1 MARKT
6 PTNSESRQPVRI
18 VFDSQARLPVTSRL
32 LQTLDQSPVL
42 VVTSPDADPARLA
55 SLRDAGAEIVVASG
69 ESPAE
74 RVRSALADLG
84 RRELTSLFLE
94 GGRILAT
101 TFLAAGEIDET
112 RTFVAPVLLAGDAS
126 RAGGAVGGPAPEE
139 ALATAGGG
147 GSPAATGPA
156 RLTPLSHSTEPVG
169 DDLLITARFKDW

>member
-139 ALATAGGG
+139 ALATAGVV
-147 GSPAATGPA
+147 
-156 RLTPLSHSTEPVG
+156 EPNP
-169 DDLLITARFKDW
+169 